1 MVQKAL
7 SYKAMMFRLKS
18 MFFCHNLSNNL
29 FNNLVLMSYVNDIYL
44 MVSLV
49 REMGAENI
57 EKKEENR
64 ENKNKKK
71 EKEKKMK
78 NTGKVK
84 SQK

>member
-1 MVQKAL
+1 
-7 SYKAMMFRLKS
+7 
-18 MFFCHNLSNNL
+18 
-29 FNNLVLMSYVNDIYL
+29 MSYVNDIYL

-71 EKEKKMK
+71 EKQKKWK
-78 NTGKVK
+78 IQGK
-84 SQK
+84 

>member
-1 MVQKAL
+1 
-7 SYKAMMFRLKS
+7 
-18 MFFCHNLSNNL
+18 
-29 FNNLVLMSYVNDIYL
+29 MSYVNDIYL

-71 EKEKKMK
+71 EKEKKKK

>member
-1 MVQKAL
+1 
-7 SYKAMMFRLKS
+7 
-18 MFFCHNLSNNL
+18 
-29 FNNLVLMSYVNDIYL
+29 MSYVNDIYL

-71 EKEKKMK
+71 ENEKKMK
-78 NTGKVK
+78 KTGKVK

>member
-1 MVQKAL
+1 
-7 SYKAMMFRLKS
+7 
-18 MFFCHNLSNNL
+18 
-29 FNNLVLMSYVNDIYL
+29 MSYVNDIYL

-84 SQK
+84 SQKHKRQDHRY

>member
-1 MVQKAL
+1 
-7 SYKAMMFRLKS
+7 
-18 MFFCHNLSNNL
+18 
-29 FNNLVLMSYVNDIYL
+29 MSYVNDIYL

-71 EKEKKMK
+71 EKEKKNEK
-78 NTGKVK
+78 NRESKITKINTFGFTSYIKIIFCLK
-84 SQK
+84 A

>member
-71 EKEKKMK
+71 EKQKKMK

>member
-1 MVQKAL
+1 
-7 SYKAMMFRLKS
+7 MMFRLKS

-71 EKEKKMK
+71 EKQKKMK

>member
-1 MVQKAL
+1 
-7 SYKAMMFRLKS
+7 

-29 FNNLVLMSYVNDIYL
+29 FNNLVLMSYVNDIYS

-49 REMGAENI
+49 REMGAENNK
-57 EKKEENR
+57 KKEENR